1 MLVKLYRKYISKEV
15 RDKIYKAFLG
25 QVLSF
30 LRSLEGNLKSK
41 FIYLFRNI
49 LPDTK
54 KNRLYAFMGK
64 YGLNALPYPFIL
76 EYNAMHIDCLFDEQL
91 NIHYIIHSGKKLYFP
106 KSYKKEQVIENYRSL
121 ISEQDFR
128 SPHQY
133 VKDLNRLKRKTL
145 LDIGAAEAIFSLS
158 VIELVKH
165 VYIFECEEFW
175 VEALTATFAP
185 WKDKVTIVQK
195 YVGDT
200 NDEHTITID
209 RFLED
214 KEKSNL
220 FLKMDIEGYEQAALK
235 GASDTLKEAHDID
248 FSICTYHKKNDAIEI
263 AKILRSYNLE
273 YERTDGYLYFAKE
286 LRRVIIRRK
295 LNNSVS

>member
-1 MLVKLYRKYISKEV
+1 MLAKLYRKYISEEI
-15 RDKIYKAFLG
+15 RDKIYKIFLG

-30 LRSLEGNLKSK
+30 LRPLGGNLKSK

-49 LPDTK
+49 LPDTE

-76 EYNAMHIDCLFDEQL
+76 EYNTMHIDCLFDEQL

-106 KSYKKEQVIENYRSL
+106 KSYKKEQIIENYKAL
-121 ISEQDFR
+121 ISEQDSR

-133 VKDLNRLKRKTL
+133 VQDQNRLKGKTL

-158 VIELVKH
+158 VIEIVEH
-165 VYIFECEEFW
+165 AYIFECEEYW
-175 VEALTATFAP
+175 MEALTATFAP

-214 KEKSNL
+214 KDKTNL
-220 FLKMDIEGYEQAALK
+220 FLKMDIEGYEQAALR
-235 GASDTLKEAHDID
+235 GASNTLKDAKDID
-248 FSICTYHKKNDAIEI
+248 FSICTYHKKNDAVEI
-263 AKILRSYNLE
+263 AEMLRSYGFE
-273 YERTDGYLYFAKE
+273 YEYTDGYLFFEKE
-286 LRRVIIRRK
+286 LRKAIIRK
-295 LNNSVS
+295 K